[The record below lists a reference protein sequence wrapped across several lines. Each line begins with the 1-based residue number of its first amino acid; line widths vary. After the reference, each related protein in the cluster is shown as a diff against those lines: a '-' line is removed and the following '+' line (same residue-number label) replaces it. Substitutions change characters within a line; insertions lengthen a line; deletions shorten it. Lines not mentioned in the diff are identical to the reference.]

1 MQLNPIFA
9 LELRARWR
17 MNRSFLLLLG
27 VALALSA
34 LAIFVYQSV
43 GLQSDFR
50 AGAPSSSGVLQ
61 SFNRGASAVGR
72 QLFVA
77 LANANILSWLLL
89 GVASA
94 ATGIAR
100 ERERGLLESLQ
111 LSPMSARGQ
120 IAARFGAG
128 VLLPGVLQLV
138 LLPVYGVAI
147 LMGGVSV
154 AEVAGA
160 IAIATGAAILG
171 TSIGLWFSARSHRPT
186 SALFGSLLA
195 VVLVSVGVYLWITNS
210 LFWSARAFAALNWD
224 ALWPALLHPSALF
237 WALSDPAPKWSFSPL
252 QMVVGAGAFWLLISG
267 ILLELAARGVNRTL
281 PVAAWQGRARWVEK
295 LRQKQTAAP
304 QSKRSGRAGNS
315 LLADLPLD
323 RFVKFSD
330 PLLAR
335 EVKSRFRLRRA
346 GVWLSLVR
354 GALFVGAISVW
365 LFEVFWLFDA
375 PSRDQ
380 MAPYGLRALLYGGT
394 LCLAVL
400 SATSWTHER
409 ESGTW
414 ESLKLSLLTPRQI
427 LRAKWLS
434 PLVSFAYYSAP
445 LWILLPLGALFIRFP
460 AFVAGVLVVA
470 AWLGLAVALG
480 LWMSWRVRNGT
491 AAIAWTVGVLTMLL
505 VGAPWLNTLAH
516 IDDALARAKYGVGN
530 AGEAYD
536 VIYSPVGATKPR
548 IVELYERE
556 TGAQAIQNYSTAS
569 GFVNYSYTQQ
579 MQEWVQEKIS
589 KSEDFKRKLNAWHP
603 GEALNRLF
611 VERDPTDS
619 PYYWSQNRTPD
630 DATSAVL
637 CSTLAPLVLTLILLA
652 LLRRDVKREQVG

>member
-27 VALALSA
+27 VALGLSA

-43 GLQSDFR
+43 GLQNDLGVS
-50 AGAPSSSGVLQ
+50 ASSGALQ

-111 LSPMSARGQ
+111 LSRMSASGQ
-120 IAARFGAG
+120 IGARFGAG
-128 VLLPGVLQLV
+128 VLLLGVLQLV

-147 LMGGVSV
+147 LMGGVS
-154 AEVAGA
+154 ATEVAGA
-160 IAIATGAAILG
+160 IGIATGAAVLG

-195 VVLVSVGVYLWITNS
+195 VVLVSGGVYYWVTNS
-210 LFWSARAFAALNWD
+210 LFWSKMAFAVLNWD

-237 WALSDPAPKWSFSPL
+237 WALSDPTPKWSFSPL
-252 QMVVGAGAFWLLISG
+252 QMVLGAGTFWVAASW
-267 ILLELAARGVNRTL
+267 ILLKLAARSVNRTL
-281 PVAAWQGRARWVEK
+281 PVAAWQTRARWVEK
-295 LRQKQTAAP
+295 LKQKQTATP
-304 QSKRSGRAGNS
+304 SNS
-315 LLADLPLD
+315 TRTTRTSNALLADLPLD
-323 RFVKFSD
+323 RFVRFSD

-335 EVKSRFRLRRA
+335 EVKARFRLRRA
-346 GVWLSLVR
+346 GFWLSLVR

-394 LCLAVL
+394 LCMAVL

-445 LWILLPLGALFIRFP
+445 LWILLPIGALFIRFP
-460 AFVAGVLVVA
+460 AFVAGVLVVT

-491 AAIAWTVGVLTMLL
+491 ASIAWTVGVLAMLL
-505 VGAPWLNTLAH
+505 LGWPWLNALAGV
-516 IDDALARAKYGVGN
+516 DDALARAKYGVGN
-530 AGEAYD
+530 AREVYD
-536 VIYSPVGATKPR
+536 VIYNPVGTTKPR

-556 TGAQAIQNYSTAS
+556 TGAQATYNSIAVNGLTST
-569 GFVNYSYTQQ
+569 FYTPQ
-579 MQEWVQEKIS
+579 MDNWVRDKVDQS
-589 KSEDFKRKLNAWHP
+589 NVFKQKLNAWHP

-611 VERDPTDS
+611 AERAPTDS
-619 PYYWSQNRTPD
+619 PYYWAENRAPA

-637 CSTLAPLVLTLILLA
+637 CSTLAPLILTLILLA
-652 LLRRDVKREQVG
+652 LLRRDVKRETVG